1 MADAR
6 QHDGLTAG
14 MARILVVDDSPT
26 VRKVAARILAQRGYE
41 TLEASDGKEAIDL
54 LRLHHVDLVLVDFV
68 MPNMNGFQF
77 CRVLRADEQL
87 KLTPVV
93 LMSAKSDRIRERF
106 VAQTGALDAIG
117 KPFDAQA
124 LDAVVE
130 HSLRRVRDG
139 RASEV
144 DVATG
149 GSDIFDDAEDDGGGG
164 DEADP
169 SGESQRATTRVRV
182 AGFFAQKLAD
192 QLDGAFG
199 LSRDELLSTLA
210 ERFPPQVAREFLAS
224 AAFIDGGV
232 TLSGSLATIP
242 LSAVLQILGS
252 EGQNGELSLVRG
264 QTEIVVVFRDG
275 LVDLVETRGG
285 ASEYRLG
292 RYLVEAGAITPE
304 ELDEWLASLG
314 STEVSTMHRKVRI
327 GQQLLKSGRVSSES
341 LRNALRR
348 QSSELV
354 YEVLRWKDGFF
365 EFRRDA
371 SVVRGDDT
379 ALAFHVSQLILEG
392 YRRMEDWRHI
402 EATLGVFD
410 DVLVRDNT
418 EADRTGMAAAL
429 TRNEHLVLAAID
441 GSRSVRE
448 VLASVQLP
456 AFDGCRI
463 LAQFIGAGL
472 VRRRA
477 S

>member
-1 MADAR
+1 MN
-6 QHDGLTAG
+6 
-14 MARILVVDDSPT
+14 ARILVVDDSPT
-26 VRKVAARILAQRGYE
+26 IRKIATRILAQRGYE
-41 TLEASDGKEAIDL
+41 TREASDGKEAIDV
-54 LRLHHVDLVLVDFV
+54 LRSGPIDLVLLDFV

-77 CRVLRADEQL
+77 CRVLRADENL
-87 KLTPVV
+87 KFMPVV

-106 VAQTGALDAIG
+106 VAQTGALDAIA

-130 HSLRRVRDG
+130 HSLRRVREG
-139 RASEV
+139 RGSEV
-144 DVATG
+144 DVSTG
-149 GSDIFDDAEDDGGGG
+149 ANDIFEDADDDDPTIGPGSVAG
-164 DEADP
+164 E
-169 SGESQRATTRVRV
+169 SMIESQRATTRVRV
-182 AGFFAQKLAD
+182 AGFFAQKLAE
-192 QLDGAFG
+192 QLEGAFG
-199 LSRDELLSTLA
+199 LSKDELLSTLA

-232 TLSGSLATIP
+232 TLSGNLSTIP

-264 QTEIVVVFRDG
+264 QTEIVALFRDG

-285 ASEYRLG
+285 AAEYRLG
-292 RYLVEAGAITPE
+292 RYLVEAGAISPD

-314 STEVSTMHRKVRI
+314 SHDSSTIHRKVRI
-327 GQQLLKSGRVSSES
+327 GQQLIQSGRVSSEN

-371 SVVRGDDT
+371 TMPRVDDT
-379 ALAFHVSQLILEG
+379 ALGLHVSQLILEG

-418 EADRTGMAAAL
+418 EADRSGMSAAL

-441 GSRSVRE
+441 GVRSVRE
-448 VLASVQLP
+448 VLAAVQLP